1 MSDFKAKM
9 YQIVCGLG
17 LRSRPCWGAYSAPRP
32 SSWIFRGLLLR
43 KVRGGEERGGKGKGG
58 DPMLSRY
65 TPSHYILDRGLVA
78 KSL

>member
-17 LRSRPCWGAYSAPRP
+17 LQTLLGSLQRPRP

-43 KVRGGEERGGKGKGG
+43 KVRGGEGTEGERKGL
-58 DPMLSRY
+58 PCSPV
-65 TPSHYILDRGLVA
+65 TPPA
-78 KSL
+78 TTF